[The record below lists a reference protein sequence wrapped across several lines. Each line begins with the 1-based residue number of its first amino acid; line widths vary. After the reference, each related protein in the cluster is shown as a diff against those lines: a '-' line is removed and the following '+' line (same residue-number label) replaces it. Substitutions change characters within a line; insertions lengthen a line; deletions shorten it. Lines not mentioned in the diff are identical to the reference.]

1 MGEEVERIHHRE
13 VLNQDQRE
21 IKYIQ
26 EVMLEDGDLHSD
38 NARTRKFRWNG
49 LDDDIELERRP
60 SDDEGDNEAADT
72 LQAEQEKRRLERLD
86 REKWLKRRSKDWT
99 PRLSSP
105 VFRKRRKRRQPNL
118 PPS

>member
-1 MGEEVERIHHRE
+1 MCADDEDERGLDRLEREDGDMDDLDEDEVREEVERIHHRE

-49 LDDDIELERRP
+49 LGKSHIIIQLYINPLTNYAVSSNHLCGHLRSLKYRP
-60 SDDEGDNEAADT
+60 AST
-72 LQAEQEKRRLERLD
+72 Y
-86 REKWLKRRSKDWT
+86 
-99 PRLSSP
+99 
-105 VFRKRRKRRQPNL
+105 
-118 PPS
+118 

>member
-1 MGEEVERIHHRE
+1 MRVNLMCADDEDERGLDRLEREDGDMDDLDDDEVREEVERIHHRE

-49 LDDDIELERRP
+49 LGNSHIIIQLYINPLQP
-60 SDDEGDNEAADT
+60 SNKLGCI
-72 LQAEQEKRRLERLD
+72 
-86 REKWLKRRSKDWT
+86 
-99 PRLSSP
+99 
-105 VFRKRRKRRQPNL
+105 
-118 PPS
+118 